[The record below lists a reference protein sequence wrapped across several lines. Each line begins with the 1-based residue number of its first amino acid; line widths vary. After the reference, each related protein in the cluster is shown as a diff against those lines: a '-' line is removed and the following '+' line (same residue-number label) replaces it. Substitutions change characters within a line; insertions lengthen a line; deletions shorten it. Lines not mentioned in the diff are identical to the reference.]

1 MIAELNLVESEDAL
15 PRDCNSGLRS
25 FPSIFVASKAGL
37 TALSISVLLSFGIV
51 ITVGVVPEVL
61 ADRYARLYHG
71 YTAEDHCSSFSDH
84 NLMPQACRDGA
95 DDAQTGSA
103 WGSMV
108 MNLLT
113 FYCNPVI
120 GSQSDIHGRRGP
132 LLLAIS
138 LFMLSPITFLIIQR
152 IPSMDPAWFYAADS
166 STGLV
171 NFLSL
176 VFASMSDCMPEE
188 FRAGSFAAIMAGFY
202 CGYAVGPSLT
212 LLMSHE
218 AASWLSCVLCVAAF
232 VFAVLFFPETLPE
245 RAASV
250 AATNQ
255 YTDTQNHSVAQL
267 TLTSDD
273 GNHQGGDLEE
283 RNADKVGCF
292 HSSPSSLM
300 SFILRPFRDL
310 SILNA
315 SSSMQLVTL
324 GSFLSATVYM
334 TDRTLVV
341 FYIEENLNVR
351 EADIARMFFILG
363 LLGVLFQAI
372 GLQPLIHC
380 LGERGLLILSFLSG
394 TFHNACYGLARNKA
408 AIYVALSFSQLTKLN
423 YPVLSSIASSQ
434 VLPSKQGQ
442 IQGAL
447 FALNALAGAIG
458 PLCMNAVYDQTK
470 DGPLGPGAMFLLA
483 SFLYFLGT
491 IAVYMIPASIDT
503 RPQSTEVEDDGM
515 REEGI
520 MEIACGNSNF
530 GDLGEPLLPSQNPE
544 Q

>member
-1 MIAELNLVESEDAL
+1 MIAESNDVVESDNNVL
-15 PRDCNSGLRS
+15 PSNCGSKLRHFS
-25 FPSIFVASKAGL
+25 SIFASSKAGL
-37 TALSISVLLSFGIV
+37 TGLSISVLLSFGIV

-71 YTAEDHCSSFSDH
+71 YSGEERCSSFSDH

-108 MNLLT
+108 MNMLT

-132 LLLAIS
+132 LLMAIS
-138 LFMLSPITFLIIQR
+138 LFMLSPIALVTLQR
-152 IPSMDPAWFYAADS
+152 IPTMDPAWFYAADS
-166 STGLV
+166 TTGLV
-171 NFLSL
+171 NFMSL
-176 VFASMSDCMPEE
+176 IFASMSDCMPEE
-188 FRAGSFAAIMAGFY
+188 FRAASFAAIMAGFY
-202 CGYAVGPSLT
+202 CGYAVGPSLS

-232 VFAVLFFPETLPE
+232 LFAVAFFPETLPE
-245 RAASV
+245 RVASV
-250 AATNQ
+250 AAINHHPNP
-255 YTDTQNHSVAQL
+255 QNNSTVQGPFS
-267 TLTSDD
+267 SDEGD
-273 GNHQGGDLEE
+273 HEGGDMQETYAG
-283 RNADKVGCF
+283 RGGCF
-292 HSSPSSLM
+292 HCTPSSLM
-300 SFILRPFRDL
+300 LFILRPFRDI
-310 SILNA
+310 SILNR
-315 SSSMQLVTL
+315 SSVMRLVTL

-351 EADIARMFFILG
+351 DADIAKMFFILG
-363 LLGVLFQAI
+363 LLGVLFQGI

-380 LGERGLLILSFLSG
+380 LGERGLLILSFWSG
-394 TFHNACYGLARNKA
+394 TFHNALYGLARNKA

-423 YPVLSSIASSQ
+423 YPVLSSIASSH
-434 VLPSKQGQ
+434 VLPSEQGQ

-491 IAVYMIPASIDT
+491 ISVYMIPATIDT
-503 RPQSTEVEDDGM
+503 RTLSSEGGV
-515 REEGI
+515 REEGM
-520 MEIACGNSNF
+520 MERACDTSDSG
-530 GDLGEPLLPSQNPE
+530 GLGEPLLASRNSE
-544 Q
+544 E